1 MGRYWLMLGRYWLLL
16 SRYWLLLLTLMG
28 HAWVMGPLLCAALN
42 IAELYILLLFLVSG
56 AAESQ
61 RSNRELRS

>member
-1 MGRYWLMLGRYWLLL
+1 MLSRYYATDGLMGRYWATMGRYWLMLGRYWLLL

-42 IAELYILLLFLVSG
+42 SLMGRL
-56 AAESQ
+56 
-61 RSNRELRS
+61 